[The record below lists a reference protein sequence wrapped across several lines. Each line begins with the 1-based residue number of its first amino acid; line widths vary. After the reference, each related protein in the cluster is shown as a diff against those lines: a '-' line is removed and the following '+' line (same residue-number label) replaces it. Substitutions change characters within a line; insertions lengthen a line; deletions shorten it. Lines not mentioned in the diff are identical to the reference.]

1 MRSVRLVPWQWLVLL
16 LLLYLVG
23 AEALRLWLDLLWAE
37 RLAFL
42 LGALGLWAFING
54 RFVFAYYHA
63 LLASARVRRLP
74 LFSPKPKEHL
84 LVLAP
89 HPDDEVLAAAGLMR
103 RVFGEGGRVSVV
115 YLTSGDAFDLAA
127 GSPMPSKE
135 AMRRLALRRMVEAW
149 RGLEAL
155 GLPRESAIFLGF
167 PDRGLFQL
175 FTTHYYLPYES
186 PYTGLKAAIYPGVY
200 RPGLPYTG
208 KALEA
213 TLVEL
218 LKELSARTLV
228 LRHRVLKPG
237 LWKGFS
243 GAPTAAKAAVGY
255 LKPTRILLP
264 SPLDAHRD
272 HQATAYLGMQAAASL
287 GLEGRLW
294 YYIVHGGYQY
304 PLPKGLHKRLP
315 LYPPP
320 RGRGLPWER
329 FPLTQEEVDLK
340 EKAIRAHRSQM
351 RLLGRFLLAFVR
363 QNELFSPLPVPAK
376 EALAPEEEGW
386 ALLEGREVL

>member
-1 MRSVRLVPWQWLVLL
+1 MPPVRRLAPWQWLLL
-16 LLLYLVG
+16 FLLLYVAG
-23 AEALRLWLDLLWAE
+23 AEALRLWLGLVWAE
-37 RLAFL
+37 RLAL
-42 LGALGLWAFING
+42 LLAALGVWAFVNG
-54 RFVFAYYHA
+54 RFVFASYHA
-63 LLASARVRRLP
+63 LLASARVRRLA
-74 LFSPKPKEHL
+74 LFPGPAPGEHL
-84 LVLAP
+84 PVLAP

-103 RVFGEGGRVSVV
+103 RVQKEGGRVSVV

-127 GSPMPSKE
+127 GSPLPSQE

-155 GLPRESAIFLGF
+155 GLSRESAHFLGF
-167 PDRGLFQL
+167 PDQGLFHL
-175 FTTHYYLPYES
+175 FTTHYYLAYES
-186 PYTGLKAAIYPGVY
+186 PYTGLKAVAYPGCY

-218 LKELSARTLV
+218 LKEL
-228 LRHRVLKPG
+228 
-237 LWKGFS
+237 
-243 GAPTAAKAAVGY
+243 
-255 LKPTRILLP
+255 KPTRILLP

-272 HQATAYLGMQAAASL
+272 HQATAYFGMQAAASL

-304 PLPKGLHKRLP
+304 PLPKGLHKGLP

-329 FPLTQEEVDLK
+329 FPLTPEEVDLK

-363 QNELFSPLPVPAK
+363 QNELYSPLPVPAK
-376 EALAPEEEGW
+376 EVLAPEEEGW
-386 ALLEGREVL
+386 AVLEGREVV

>member
-1 MRSVRLVPWQWLVLL
+1 MPLVRRLAPWQWLLL
-16 LLLYLVG
+16 LLALYLLL
-23 AEALRLWLDLLWAE
+23 AEALRLWLGLLWAE
-37 RLAFL
+37 RVGLVLA
-42 LGALGLWAFING
+42 ALGVWAFING
-54 RFVFAYYHA
+54 RFIFAYYHA
-63 LLASARVRRLP
+63 LATSLRVRRLP
-74 LFSPKPKEHL
+74 VAPGPGPGEHL

-103 RVFGEGGRVSVV
+103 RTLEAGGRVSVV

-127 GSPMPSKE
+127 GSPLPSRE

-155 GLPRESAIFLGF
+155 GLPRESAYFLGF
-167 PDRGLFQL
+167 PDQGLFAL

-186 PYTGLKAAIYPGVY
+186 PYTGLKAVAY
-200 RPGLPYTG
+200 RGSYRLGLPYTG

-218 LKELSARTLV
+218 LS
-228 LRHRVLKPG
+228 
-237 LWKGFS
+237 S
-243 GAPTAAKAAVGY
+243 

-272 HQATAYLGMQAAASL
+272 HQATAYFGMQAAASL
-287 GLEGRLW
+287 GMEARLE
-294 YYIVHGGYQY
+294 YYLIHGGYQY
-304 PLPKGLHKRLP
+304 PLPKGLHPRLP

-320 RGRGLPWER
+320 RGRGLPWRR
-329 FPLTQEEVDLK
+329 FPLTEEEVRLK
-340 EKAIRAHRSQM
+340 EKAIRAHKTQM

-363 QNELFSPLPVPAK
+363 QNELYSPLPIPAR

-386 ALLEGREVL
+386 AVLEGREVV

>member
-1 MRSVRLVPWQWLVLL
+1 MPSVRRLAPWQWLVLL
-16 LLLYLVG
+16 LALYLGV
-23 AEALRLWLDLLWAE
+23 AEGVRLWLGLVWAE
-37 RLAFL
+37 RVAVLLAV
-42 LGALGLWAFING
+42 LGVWAFVNG

-63 LLASARVRRLP
+63 FLTSFRVRRLP
-74 LFSPKPKEHL
+74 VAPEPSGEHL

-103 RVFGEGGRVSVV
+103 RTLRRGGRVSVV

-127 GSPMPSKE
+127 GSPLPSKE

-149 RGLEAL
+149 RGLKVL
-155 GLPRESAIFLGF
+155 GLSREDAYFLGF
-167 PDRGLFQL
+167 PDQGLFHL
-175 FTTHYYLPYES
+175 FTTHYYLAYES
-186 PYTGLKAAIYPGVY
+186 PYTGLKAVAYPGCY

-218 LKELSARTLV
+218 MEK
-228 LRHRVLKPG
+228 LRP
-237 LWKGFS
+237 S
-243 GAPTAAKAAVGY
+243 
-255 LKPTRILLP
+255 RILLP

-272 HQATAYLGMQAAASL
+272 HQATGYFGMQAAASL
-287 GLEGRLW
+287 GLEGRLE
-294 YYIVHGGYQY
+294 YYLIHGGYQY
-304 PLPKGLHKRLP
+304 PLPKGLHPRLP

-320 RGRGLPWER
+320 RGRGLPWRR
-329 FPLTQEEVDLK
+329 FPLSEEEVGLK

-363 QNELFSPLPVPAK
+363 QNELFSPLPIPAK
-376 EALAPEEEGW
+376 EVLAAEEEGW
-386 ALLEGREVL
+386 AVLEGREVF

>member
-1 MRSVRLVPWQWLVLL
+1 MRRLAPWQWLLLL
-16 LLLYLVG
+16 LLLYLGVG
-23 AEALRLWLDLLWAE
+23 EVLRLWLGLLWTE
-37 RLAFL
+37 RLLVL
-42 LGALGLWAFING
+42 LAALGVWAFVNG
-54 RFVFAYYHA
+54 RFVFATYHA
-63 LLASARVRRLP
+63 LLAGARVRRLP
-74 LFSPKPKEHL
+74 LFPGPGGGEHL

-103 RVFGEGGRVSVV
+103 RTWARGGRVSVV

-127 GSPMPSKE
+127 GSPLPSRE
-135 AMRRLALRRMVEAW
+135 ALRRLALRRMVEAW

-155 GLPRESAIFLGF
+155 GLPRESAYFLGF
-167 PDRGLFQL
+167 PDQGLFQL
-175 FTTHYYLPYES
+175 FTTHYYLAYES
-186 PYTGLKAAIYPGVY
+186 PYTGLKAVAYPGCY
-200 RPGLPYTG
+200 RAGLPYTG

-218 LKELSARTLV
+218 LER
-228 LRHRVLKPG
+228 
-237 LWKGFS
+237 
-243 GAPTAAKAAVGY
+243 

-272 HQATAYLGMQAAASL
+272 HQAAAYFGMRAAAAL
-287 GLEGRLW
+287 GLEGRLE
-294 YYIVHGGYQY
+294 YYVIHGGYQY
-304 PLPKGLHKRLP
+304 PLPKGLHPRLP

-320 RGRGLPWER
+320 RGRGLPWRR
-329 FPLTQEEVDLK
+329 FPLEEEEVRLK

-363 QNELFSPLPVPAK
+363 QNELFSPLPVPAR

-386 ALLEGREVL
+386 AVLEGREVF

>member
-1 MRSVRLVPWQWLVLL
+1 MPLVRLAPWQWLVLL
-16 LLLYLVG
+16 LLVYLAA
-23 AEALRLWLDLLWAE
+23 AELLRLWLGLLWAE
-37 RLAFL
+37 RLGL
-42 LGALGLWAFING
+42 LLAALGVWAFING

-63 LLASARVRRLP
+63 LLASARARRLP
-74 LFSPKPKEHL
+74 LFSPKPQERL

-103 RVFGEGGRVSVV
+103 RVQKGGGWVHVV
-115 YLTSGDAFDLAA
+115 YLTSGDAFDLAS
-127 GSPMPSKE
+127 GSPLPSHE
-135 AMRRLALRRMVEAW
+135 ALRRLALRRMVEAW

-155 GLPRESAIFLGF
+155 GLPRERALFLGF

-186 PYTGLKAAIYPGVY
+186 PYTGLKAALYPGVY

-213 TLVEL
+213 TLAEL
-218 LKELSARTLV
+218 LKE
-228 LRHRVLKPG
+228 
-237 LWKGFS
+237 
-243 GAPTAAKAAVGY
+243 

-272 HQATAYLGMQAAASL
+272 HQATAYFGMRAAASL

-315 LYPPP
+315 LYPAP

-329 FPLTQEEVDLK
+329 FPLTPEEVELK

-386 ALLEGREVL
+386 AVLEGREVL

>member
-1 MRSVRLVPWQWLVLL
+1 MPLVRLAPWQWLVLL
-16 LLLYLVG
+16 LLVYLAA
-23 AEALRLWLDLLWAE
+23 AELLRLWLGLLWAE
-37 RLAFL
+37 RLGL
-42 LGALGLWAFING
+42 LLAALGVWAFING

-63 LLASARVRRLP
+63 LLASARVRRLS
-74 LFSPKPKEHL
+74 LFPGPRPEERL

-103 RVFGEGGRVSVV
+103 RVHQGGGWVHVV
-115 YLTSGDAFDLAA
+115 YLTSGDAFDLAS
-127 GSPMPSKE
+127 GSPLPSHE

-155 GLPRESAIFLGF
+155 GLPRERALFLGF
-167 PDRGLFQL
+167 PDQGLFQL

-186 PYTGLKAAIYPGVY
+186 PYTGLKAALYPGVY

-213 TLVEL
+213 TLVEIL
-218 LKELSARTLV
+218 RELR
-228 LRHRVLKPG
+228 
-237 LWKGFS
+237 
-243 GAPTAAKAAVGY
+243 
-255 LKPTRILLP
+255 PTRILLP

-272 HQATAYLGMQAAASL
+272 HQATAYFGMRAAASL

-294 YYIVHGGYQY
+294 YYMVHGGYQY

-315 LYPPP
+315 LYPAP

-329 FPLTQEEVDLK
+329 FPLTPEEVELK
-340 EKAIRAHRSQM
+340 EKAIRAHKSQM

-363 QNELFSPLPVPAK
+363 QNELYSPLPVPAK

-386 ALLEGREVL
+386 AVLEGREVL

>member
-1 MRSVRLVPWQWLVLL
+1 MRRLAPWQWLLLL
-16 LLLYLVG
+16 LLLYVG
-23 AEALRLWLDLLWAE
+23 ATEALRLWLGLLWAE
-37 RLAFL
+37 RLGL
-42 LGALGLWAFING
+42 LLAALGVWAFING

-63 LLASARVRRLP
+63 LLASAWVRRLP
-74 LFSPKPKEHL
+74 LFAPGPGERL

-103 RVFGEGGRVSVV
+103 RVHGAGGRVSVV

-127 GSPMPSKE
+127 GSPLPSKE

-155 GLPRESAIFLGF
+155 GLPRERALFLGF
-167 PDRGLFQL
+167 PDQGLFQL
-175 FTTHYYLPYES
+175 FTTHYYLAYES
-186 PYTGLKAAIYPGVY
+186 PHTGLEAVAYPGVY

-208 KALEA
+208 KVLEA
-213 TLVEL
+213 TLVEIL
-218 LKELSARTLV
+218 RELR
-228 LRHRVLKPG
+228 
-237 LWKGFS
+237 
-243 GAPTAAKAAVGY
+243 
-255 LKPTRILLP
+255 PTRILLP

-272 HQATAYLGMQAAASL
+272 HQATAYFGMRAAASL
-287 GLEGRLW
+287 GLEGRLE
-294 YYIVHGGYQY
+294 YYVIHGGYQY
-304 PLPKGLHKRLP
+304 PLPKGLHKGLP

-320 RGRGLPWER
+320 RGRGLPWRR
-329 FPLTQEEVDLK
+329 FPLSEEEVLLK

-376 EALAPEEEGW
+376 EVLTSEEGW
-386 ALLEGREVL
+386 TALEEREVL

>member
-1 MRSVRLVPWQWLVLL
+1 MRPVRLAPWQWLVLL

-42 LGALGLWAFING
+42 LAALGLWAFING

-155 GLPRESAIFLGF
+155 GLPQESAIFLGF

-218 LKELSARTLV
+218 LTE
-228 LRHRVLKPG
+228 
-237 LWKGFS
+237 
-243 GAPTAAKAAVGY
+243 

-294 YYIVHGGYQY
+294 YYIVHGGTST
-304 PLPKGLHKRLP
+304 PC
-315 LYPPP
+315 P
-320 RGRGLPWER
+320 RASTRG
-329 FPLTQEEVDLK
+329 FPFTLRPG
-340 EKAIRAHRSQM
+340 A
-351 RLLGRFLLAFVR
+351 GGFPG
-363 QNELFSPLPVPAK
+363 SPSPSPRRR
-376 EALAPEEEGW
+376 W
-386 ALLEGREVL
+386 T

>member
-1 MRSVRLVPWQWLVLL
+1 MPLVRRLAPWQWLLL
-16 LLLYLVG
+16 LLALYLLL
-23 AEALRLWLDLLWAE
+23 AEALRLWLGLLWAE
-37 RLAFL
+37 RVGLVLA
-42 LGALGLWAFING
+42 ALGVWAFVNG
-54 RFVFAYYHA
+54 RFIFAYYHA
-63 LLASARVRRLP
+63 LATSLRVRRLP
-74 LFSPKPKEHL
+74 LAPGPGEHL

-103 RVFGEGGRVSVV
+103 RTLEAGGRVSVV

-127 GSPMPSKE
+127 GSPLPSKE

-155 GLPRESAIFLGF
+155 GLPRDSAYFLGF
-167 PDRGLFQL
+167 PDQGLFAL

-186 PYTGLKAAIYPGVY
+186 PYTGLKAVAYPGSY
-200 RPGLPYTG
+200 RLGLPYTG

-218 LKELSARTLV
+218 LS
-228 LRHRVLKPG
+228 
-237 LWKGFS
+237 S
-243 GAPTAAKAAVGY
+243 

-272 HQATAYLGMQAAASL
+272 HQATGYFGMQAAASL
-287 GLEGRLW
+287 GMEDKLE
-294 YYIVHGGYQY
+294 YYLIHGGYQY
-304 PLPKGLHKRLP
+304 PLPKGLHPRLP

-320 RGRGLPWER
+320 RGRGLPWRR
-329 FPLTQEEVDLK
+329 FPLTEEEVRLK

-363 QNELFSPLPVPAK
+363 QNELYSPLPIPAR

-386 ALLEGREVL
+386 AVLEGREVL

>member
-1 MRSVRLVPWQWLVLL
+1 MRPVRLAPWQWLVLL

-218 LKELSARTLV
+218 LTE
-228 LRHRVLKPG
+228 
-237 LWKGFS
+237 
-243 GAPTAAKAAVGY
+243 
-255 LKPTRILLP
+255 LKPTRVLLP

-294 YYIVHGGYQY
+294 YYIVHGGYEY

-340 EKAIRAHRSQM
+340 EKAIRAHKSQM

>member
-1 MRSVRLVPWQWLVLL
+1 MRRLAPWQWLVLL
-16 LLLYLVG
+16 VLLYLG
-23 AEALRLWLDLLWAE
+23 LAEALRLWLGLVWAE
-37 RLAFL
+37 RLAL
-42 LGALGLWAFING
+42 LLAALGVWAFVNG

-63 LLASARVRRLP
+63 FLTSLRVRHLP
-74 LFSPKPKEHL
+74 RAQEPGPEEHL

-89 HPDDEVLAAAGLMR
+89 HPDDEVLAAAGRMR
-103 RVFGEGGRVSVV
+103 RTLAAGGRVSVV

-127 GSPMPSKE
+127 GSPLPSQE

-155 GLPRESAIFLGF
+155 GVSRENAYFLGF
-167 PDRGLFQL
+167 PDQGLFQL
-175 FTTHYYLPYES
+175 FTTHYYLAYES
-186 PYTGLKAAIYPGVY
+186 PYTGLKAVAYPGCY

-218 LKELSARTLV
+218 LER
-228 LRHRVLKPG
+228 
-237 LWKGFS
+237 
-243 GAPTAAKAAVGY
+243 

-287 GLEGRLW
+287 GMEGRLE
-294 YYIVHGGYQY
+294 YYLIHGGYQY
-304 PLPKGLHKRLP
+304 PLPKGLHPRLP

-320 RGRGLPWER
+320 RGRGLIWWR
-329 FPLTQEEVDLK
+329 FPLTEEEVRLK

-363 QNELFSPLPVPAK
+363 QNELFSPLPVPTK

-386 ALLEGREVL
+386 AVLEGREVG